1 MADALPIVYVN
12 GSYQPKAEARISPFD
27 RGFLFADAVYEVIP
41 VFGSKAV
48 LLDNHLIRLDNSLQ
62 ELRIR
67 NPHSKAEWIS
77 IIDTLILKNGGG
89 DIGIY
94 LQVSRGAEEGRDH
107 FYPPNITPTVF
118 AMATPIVASPKDTS
132 GISVITLEDN
142 RWLRCDIK
150 STSLLANIMVRQQA
164 RDAGADDAILIKD
177 GVLTEAGSASV
188 LTVESDTVITRP
200 NSNQLLPGTT
210 RAMVLELAAKAGIKC
225 QDEIISE
232 ERLLAADEICLLSAT
247 KGIVPV
253 IQIDGKAVGG
263 GTPGPVWTKLYALYE
278 DAKKR

>member
-12 GSYQPKAEARISPFD
+12 GIYQPKAEARISPFD

-41 VFGSKAV
+41 VFRSKAV

-67 NPHSKAEWIS
+67 NPHSKADWIS

-132 GISVITLEDN
+132 GISVVTLEDN

-263 GTPGPVWTKLYALYE
+263 GTPGPVWAKLYALYE

>member
-1 MADALPIVYVN
+1 MADALSIVYVN
-12 GSYQPKAEARISPFD
+12 GNYQPKAEARISPFD
-27 RGFLFADAVYEVIP
+27 RGFLFADAVYEVVP
-41 VFGSKAV
+41 VFGSKA
-48 LLDNHLIRLDNSLQ
+48 LLLQNHLIRLDNSLQ
-62 ELRIR
+62 ELQIR
-67 NPHSKAEWIS
+67 NPHSKAEWIN

-94 LQVSRGAEEGRDH
+94 LQVSRGAEDGRDH
-107 FYPPNITPTVF
+107 FYPSNITPTVF
-118 AMATPIVASPKDTS
+118 AMATPIVASTKDTS

-188 LTVESDTVITRP
+188 LTVESGAVISRP

-210 RAMVLELAAKAGIKC
+210 RAMVLELAAQAGIKC
-225 QDEIISE
+225 KDEIISQD
-232 ERLLAADEICLLSAT
+232 RLLAADEICLLSAT

-253 IQIDGKAVGG
+253 IQIDGKAVGSG
-263 GTPGPVWTKLYALYE
+263 IPGPVWKKLYALYE
-278 DAKKR
+278 AAKKQ

>member
-12 GSYQPKAEARISPFD
+12 GIYQPKAEARISPFD

-41 VFGSKAV
+41 VFRSKAV

-67 NPHSKAEWIS
+67 NPHSKADWIS

-263 GTPGPVWTKLYALYE
+263 GTPGPVWAKLYALYE

>member
-41 VFGSKAV
+41 VFRSKAV

-263 GTPGPVWTKLYALYE
+263 GTPGPVWAKLYALYE

>member
-12 GSYQPKAEARISPFD
+12 GIYQPKAEARISPFD

-41 VFGSKAV
+41 VFRSKAV

-132 GISVITLEDN
+132 GISVVTLEDN

-263 GTPGPVWTKLYALYE
+263 GTPGPVWAKLYALYE

>member
-12 GSYQPKAEARISPFD
+12 GSYHPKAEARISPFD
-27 RGFLFADAVYEVIP
+27 RGFLFADAVYEVLP

-77 IIDTLILKNGGG
+77 IIDTLIRKNGGG

-94 LQVSRGAEEGRDH
+94 LQVSRGAEDGRDH

-188 LTVESDTVITRP
+188 LTVESGTVISRP

-210 RAMVLELAAKAGIKC
+210 RAMVLELAAQAGIKC
-225 QDEIISE
+225 KDEIISE
-232 ERLLAADEICLLSAT
+232 DRLQAADEICLLSAT

-278 DAKKR
+278 AAKKR

>member
-12 GSYQPKAEARISPFD
+12 GIYQPKAEARISPFD

-41 VFGSKAV
+41 VFRSKAV

-263 GTPGPVWTKLYALYE
+263 GTPGPVWAKLYALYE